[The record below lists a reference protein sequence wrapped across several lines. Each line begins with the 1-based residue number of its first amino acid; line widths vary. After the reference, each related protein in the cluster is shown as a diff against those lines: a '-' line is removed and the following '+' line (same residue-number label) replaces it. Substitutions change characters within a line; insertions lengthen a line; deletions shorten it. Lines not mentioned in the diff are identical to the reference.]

1 MSTQTH
7 IFKNKKILQTVFA
20 CSHGAQVQF
29 FDKNICWKSRELNF
43 HKPIFIL
50 TLLGWGAV
58 TKLGTHPQPSDRDV
72 TRRNNG
78 KPLPPY
84 IQAAHG
90 KQAGRGPPRNLSGNK
105 EGKYSHLP
113 GEGHW
118 AKIVTVASV
127 ASVEQAYSVS
137 TWSTLMYTQVQYTAT
152 VDLSLCWDFQCC
164 RSSTGILIKVQFRK
178 TCFTQHVA
186 KFHFH
191 KTIGILKIYIFT
203 HTLFYFK
210 EQSPKIKFG
219 IRFKIYLLDPKNG
232 LNWF

>member
-1 MSTQTH
+1 M
-7 IFKNKKILQTVFA
+7 
-20 CSHGAQVQF
+20 
-29 FDKNICWKSRELNF
+29 
-43 HKPIFIL
+43 
-50 TLLGWGAV
+50 
-58 TKLGTHPQPSDRDV
+58 

-191 KTIGILKIYIFT
+191 KTIGILKIYLFT

-210 EQSPKIKFG
+210 EQSTKIKFG
-219 IRFKIYLLDPKNG
+219 IRFKNIFVRPQKWAKLVLSFDLVKGKTIILSFFSALAFKKKKTFPLAQA
-232 LNWF
+232 LNMFKF